1 MKEHEHK
8 GVDATVIGVDP
19 SLPPVNANIVS
30 DKRDTLGRRLGF
42 LSFAILILF
51 FAMNGYIQSAKN
63 GHDLKDAKHDRSTL
77 IQAVNAQTTYIT
89 QLQDALR
96 EQNKILK
103 AAGYKTVQVPV
114 YKGPKFIIRNSP
126 QPSPQPES
134 SPSPTSKPSHK
145 PSSKPSPKP
154 SPSPTDDVK
163 SRVCQLTGICLFLV
177 QFHFSL

>member
-1 MKEHEHK
+1 MDEHEHH

-30 DKRDTLGRRLGF
+30 DKRDTLGKRLGF
-42 LSFAILILF
+42 LAFAILILF

-63 GHDLKDAKHDRSTL
+63 GHDLKDAKKDRSTL

-96 EQNKILK
+96 EQNQILK
-103 AAGYKTVQVPV
+103 AAGYKTVRVPV
-114 YKGPKFIIRNSP
+114 YKGPKLIIRGSP
-126 QPSPQPES
+126 VPSPRPQS
-134 SPSPTSKPSHK
+134 SPSSTSNPSQK
-145 PSSKPSPKP
+145 PSSKPSSRP

-163 SRVCQLTGICLFLV
+163 SRVCQLTGICLFLAK
-177 QFHFSL
+177 FHFIL